1 MRNKNAIDYALENST
16 ANADVL
22 GYLKLISTA
31 IQEGENSSSQ
41 KILLE
46 LERLTAAE
54 QDVDGK

>member
-1 MRNKNAIDYALENST
+1 MRNKNAIDNALENST

-22 GYLKLISTA
+22 GYLHLISTA

-46 LERLTAAE
+46 LERLTSAE
-54 QDVDGK
+54 QDGEEK